1 MEFSYWE
8 RRSFLG
14 NAKYCII
21 GGGIVGL
28 STALNLAQGL
38 PASEIV
44 IFEKSPFS
52 GGGSTKNAGF
62 ACFGSPTEVL
72 SDLQSMSKKEC
83 TDLIRLRFEGL
94 KLLRSTLGDHNIDYQ
109 HCGGLELFSE
119 NEKMEGKDFEEVL
132 ESLPMLNTF
141 MEEAIGEKAVYHE
154 VSHLQESHALKGM
167 QGGINNRLEG
177 AIDTGK
183 MMKSLTAKVND
194 LGIRIVRGMELLS
207 FDEQDG
213 SVDLHFDYGKIS
225 CEQLFICTNS
235 MSQVLL
241 PNLDVHPGRNTVL
254 LTSPIPRLKLKGTFH
269 MFEGYVYFRNI
280 GDRLL
285 LGGGRHWVGAE
296 ENTLEHGS
304 NPIIEKK
311 LLSLLREDL
320 LPKNDFKI
328 DYQWSGFLGLGNK
341 KSPIIQKV
349 GNHSFCAVRM
359 GGMGV
364 AIGSEIGRQLAQ
376 LFFEEHSF

>member
-28 STALNLAQGL
+28 STALHLAKKL
-38 PASEIV
+38 PAEEIV
-44 IFEKSPFS
+44 VFEKSPFS

-72 SDLQSMSKKEC
+72 SDLQTMDKKEC
-83 TDLIRLRFEGL
+83 ADLIRLRFDGL
-94 KLLRSTLGDHNIDYQ
+94 KLLRTTLGDLNIDYQ
-109 HCGGLELFSE
+109 NCGGLELFTE
-119 NEKMEGKDFEEVL
+119 KEKMEGRGFEEVL

-141 MEEAIGEKAVYHE
+141 MEEAIGEKTVYHE
-154 VSHLQESHALKGM
+154 VGLLEENYALKGI
-167 QGGINNRLEG
+167 QGGVNNRLEG

-183 MMKSLTAKVND
+183 MMKSLTEKVID
-194 LGIRIVRGMELLS
+194 LGVRIVRGMELLH
-207 FDEQDG
+207 FDEHGG
-213 SVDLHFDYGKIS
+213 SVDLHFNYGKIS

-235 MSQVLL
+235 MSQALL
-241 PNLDVHPGRNTVL
+241 PKLDVHPGRNTVL
-254 LTSPIPRLKLKGTFH
+254 LTSPIPHLKLKGTFH

-280 GDRLL
+280 EDRLL
-285 LGGGRHWVGAE
+285 LGGGRHWAGSE

-304 NPIIEKK
+304 NPIIEEK
-311 LLSLLREDL
+311 LLSLLREEL
-320 LPKNDFKI
+320 LPKSDFQI

-349 GNHSFCAVRM
+349 GDHSFCAVRM

-364 AIGSEIGRQLAQ
+364 AIGSEIGRQLTE
-376 LFFEEHSF
+376 LFFSEQAI

>member
-14 NAKYCII
+14 NTKYCII

-28 STALNLAQGL
+28 STALHLAQKL
-38 PASEIV
+38 PAEEIV
-44 IFEKSPFS
+44 VFEKSPFS

-72 SDLQSMSKKEC
+72 SDLQLMSKEEC
-83 TDLIRLRFEGL
+83 ADLIRLRFQGL
-94 KLLRSTLGDHNIDYQ
+94 KLLRTTLGDENIDYQ
-109 HCGGLELFSE
+109 NCGGLELFTR
-119 NEKMEGKDFEEVL
+119 NETKEGKTFERVL
-132 ESLPMLNTF
+132 ESVPMLNAF
-141 MEEAIGEKAVYHE
+141 MEEAIGEKEVY
-154 VSHLQESHALKGM
+154 QELDLLEKNYGLEGM
-167 QGGINNRLEG
+167 EGGINNRLEG

-183 MMKSLTAKVND
+183 MMKSLTEKVTD
-194 LGIRIVRGMELLS
+194 LGVRIVRGMELLR

-213 SVDLHFDYGKIS
+213 GVNLHFDYGKIS

-235 MSQVLL
+235 MSQSLL
-241 PNLDVHPGRNTVL
+241 PKLDVHPGRNTVL
-254 LTSPIPRLKLKGTFH
+254 LTSPISDLKLKGTFH

-280 GDRLL
+280 DNRLL
-285 LGGGRHWVGAE
+285 LGGGRHWAGPE

-304 NPIIEKK
+304 NPIIEEK
-311 LLSLLREDL
+311 LLNLLQEEL
-320 LPKNDFKI
+320 LLNSHFDI
-328 DYQWSGFLGLGNK
+328 DYRWSGFLGLGNK

-349 GNHSFCAVRM
+349 GENSFCAIRM

-364 AIGSEIGRQLAQ
+364 AIGSEIGRQLAE

>member
-28 STALNLAQGL
+28 STALNLAKKL
-38 PASEIV
+38 PPEHIV
-44 IFEKSPFS
+44 VFEKSPFS

-72 SDLQSMSKKEC
+72 SDLQLMEKKEC
-83 TDLIRLRFEGL
+83 SDLIRLRFDGL
-94 KLLRSTLGDHNIDYQ
+94 KLLRRTLGDKTIAYEA
-109 HCGGLELFSE
+109 CGGLEFFAPKE
-119 NEKMEGKDFEEVL
+119 NTEENNFGHAL
-132 ESLPMLNTF
+132 ESIPMLNAF
-141 MEEAIGEKAVYHE
+141 MEEAIGEKEVYHE
-154 VSHLQESHALKGM
+154 VDRLQNQYKVAGI

-183 MMKSLTAKVND
+183 MMDALIQKVND
-194 LGIRIVRGMELLS
+194 LGIRLVRGMELLK
-207 FDEQDG
+207 FDEVGEQ
-213 SVDLHFDYGKIS
+213 VNLHFDYGKIS
-225 CEQLFICTNS
+225 CDRLFICTNS
-235 MSQVLL
+235 MSASLL
-241 PNLDVHPGRNTVL
+241 PKMEVYPGRNTVL
-254 LTSPIPRLKLKGTFH
+254 LTSPVPNLKLKGTFH

-285 LGGGRHWVGAE
+285 LGGGRHWAGAE
-296 ENTLEHGS
+296 ENTLVHGS
-304 NPIIEKK
+304 NPKIEKR
-311 LLSLLREDL
+311 LLALLQETL
-320 LPKNDFKI
+320 LPNTDVKV
-328 DYQWSGFLGLGNK
+328 DYQWSGFLGLGSK

-349 GNHSFCAVRM
+349 GSRSYCAVRM

-364 AIGSEIGRQLAQ
+364 AIGSEIGRRLAE
-376 LFFEEHSF
+376 LFFEEG